1 VQRARR
7 EHRDG
12 EVDRRDHADDEHH
25 AGAHEREQAGS
36 FLEVRGPDGKN
47 RSLLRATQLRQDS
60 FAYAATMS
68 DQLDL
73 NLLRVFDALLRDGSV
88 TAAAERL
95 HLSIPATS
103 RALGRLR
110 RAMGDPILV
119 RAGRGMAP
127 TPFALRTAPRVR
139 SLLEEAASLV
149 TADFSVAGLER
160 TFTIRINDGVAATLA
175 AAAVEATAAAAPGV
189 TLRFVAEGSE
199 SPEALRDGSV
209 DLDIGAGEPPAPD
222 IRTAVLYRE
231 RLVGIV
237 RADSPLGRG
246 RKPTPAQ
253 LCRHPHVAASRRG
266 RARGPLDD
274 ALAALGLQR
283 HIAAVVP
290 TSAVAT
296 LLVASSGHVGLVPQ
310 RLAEQHGPALGLRWF
325 PIPVELPEIDV
336 RLLWHARL
344 DADPAQR
351 WLRDTLRESL
361 R

>member
-1 VQRARR
+1 MA
-7 EHRDG
+7 
-12 EVDRRDHADDEHH
+12 
-25 AGAHEREQAGS
+25 
-36 FLEVRGPDGKN
+36 
-47 RSLLRATQLRQDS
+47 
-60 FAYAATMS
+60 

-73 NLLRVFDALLRDGSV
+73 NLLRVFDALLREGSV

-95 HLSIPATS
+95 HLSIPAAS

-139 SLLEEAASLV
+139 SLLEEAAALV
-149 TADFSVAGLER
+149 NVDFSVAGLER

-175 AAAVEATAAAAPGV
+175 TAAVEATAAVAPGV
-189 TLRFVAEGSE
+189 TLRFVAEGAE
-199 SPEALRDGSV
+199 STEALRDGSV
-209 DLDIGAGEPPAPD
+209 DLDIGAGDAPSPD

-246 RKPTPAQ
+246 RRPTLAQ
-253 LCRHPHVAASRRG
+253 LCRHPHVSASRRG

-274 ALAALGLQR
+274 VLAAAGLRR
-283 HIAAVVP
+283 HVAAVVP
-290 TSAVAT
+290 TSALAL
-296 LLVASSGHVGLVPQ
+296 LLVASSAHVGLVPE

-325 PIPVELPEIDV
+325 PIPAELPEV
-336 RLLWHARL
+336 AVGLFWHARL

-351 WLRDTLRESL
+351 WLRDTLRTAL

>member
-1 VQRARR
+1 MA
-7 EHRDG
+7 
-12 EVDRRDHADDEHH
+12 
-25 AGAHEREQAGS
+25 
-36 FLEVRGPDGKN
+36 
-47 RSLLRATQLRQDS
+47 
-60 FAYAATMS
+60 

-73 NLLRVFDALLRDGSV
+73 NLLRVFDALLREGSV

-95 HLSIPATS
+95 HLSIPAAS

-149 TADFSVAGLER
+149 NVDFSVAGLER

-175 AAAVEATAAAAPGV
+175 TAAVEATAAAAPGV
-189 TLRFVAEGSE
+189 TLRFVAEGTE
-199 SPEALRDGSV
+199 STEALRDGSV
-209 DLDIGAGEPPAPD
+209 DLDIGAGEVPAPD

-237 RADSPLGRG
+237 RADSPLGR
-246 RKPTPAQ
+246 RPTLAQ
-253 LCRHPHVAASRRG
+253 LCRHPHVSASRRG

-274 ALAALGLQR
+274 ALAAAGLQR
-283 HIAAVVP
+283 HVAAVVP
-290 TSAVAT
+290 TSAVAL
-296 LLVASSGHVGLVPQ
+296 LLVASSAHVGLVPE

-325 PIPVELPEIDV
+325 PIPAELPEV
-336 RLLWHARL
+336 EVSLFWHARL

-351 WLRDTLRESL
+351 WLRDTIRAALR
-361 R
+361 

>member
-1 VQRARR
+1 MA
-7 EHRDG
+7 
-12 EVDRRDHADDEHH
+12 
-25 AGAHEREQAGS
+25 
-36 FLEVRGPDGKN
+36 
-47 RSLLRATQLRQDS
+47 
-60 FAYAATMS
+60 

-73 NLLRVFDALLRDGSV
+73 NLLRVFDALLREGSV

-95 HLSIPATS
+95 HLSIPAAS

-149 TADFSVAGLER
+149 NADFSVAGLER

-175 AAAVEATAAAAPGV
+175 TAAVEATTAAAPGV
-189 TLRFVAEGSE
+189 TLRFVAEGTE
-199 SPEALRDGSV
+199 STEALRDGSV
-209 DLDIGAGEPPAPD
+209 DLDIGAGDVPAPD

-237 RADSPLGRG
+237 RADSPLGRA
-246 RKPTPAQ
+246 RRPTLAQ
-253 LCRHPHVAASRRG
+253 LCRHPHVSASRRG

-274 ALAALGLQR
+274 VLAAAGLQR
-283 HIAAVVP
+283 HVAAVVP
-290 TSAVAT
+290 TSALAL
-296 LLVASSGHVGLVPQ
+296 LLVASSAHVGLVPE

-325 PIPVELPEIDV
+325 PIPAELPEV
-336 RLLWHARL
+336 EVGLFWHARL

-351 WLRDTLRESL
+351 WLRDTLRTAL